1 MKLYTGYRSTPGR
14 QLAGVPFIP
23 TVGVKDLPERVNWK
37 EKGWLTGVKNQV
49 SSEHLTHIV
58 DLSHL
63 LGSLIT
69 GAVWWMLGVQCHRI
83 SGGTAFQKNRETS
96 LSLRTESN

>member
-49 SSEHLTHIV
+49 SSEHLYAHCWSISFTWFTNYRGSVV
-58 DLSHL
+58 DAGRSVPQDLWRDS
-63 LGSLIT
+63 
-69 GAVWWMLGVQCHRI
+69 I
-83 SGGTAFQKNRETS
+83 SKKPGN
-96 LSLRTESN
+96 